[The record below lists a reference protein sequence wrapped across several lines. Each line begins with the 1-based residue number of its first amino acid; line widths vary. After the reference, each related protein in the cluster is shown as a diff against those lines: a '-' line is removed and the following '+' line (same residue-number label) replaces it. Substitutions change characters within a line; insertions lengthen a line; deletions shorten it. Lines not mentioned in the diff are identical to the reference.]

1 MFEDWSTNNPDNF
14 GIGEDC
20 THIFNTGCG
29 ENFQPWC
36 RWNDAPCTFTSILH
50 HDPSLSGGVLR
61 PICKQEQTVCVF
73 EAKTL

>member
-20 THIFNTGCG
+20 THIYNTGCG
-29 ENFQPWC
+29 ANFQPWC
-36 RWNDAPCTFTSILH
+36 RWNDAQCTITTL
-50 HDPSLSGGVLR
+50 DGGVFR

-73 EAKTL
+73 EAKSL